1 MRSFGTKRV
10 YCNELGRR
18 PEEDRDSR
26 RLGGGGRVYLLHE
39 CARWSGGGDQKK
51 SGATGGRGER
61 SGGGDS
67 AEYRTGQGAGSRR
80 RWAGISAHAEVPA
93 GSAADLRDARSH
105 PEAGFAGKSAVSGG
119 AGRRA

>member
-51 SGATGGRGER
+51 SGATFREVDHHRGGHPPGAFYRAATAHQA
-61 SGGGDS
+61 SGS
-67 AEYRTGQGAGSRR
+67 TA
-80 RWAGISAHAEVPA
+80 
-93 GSAADLRDARSH
+93 SAAPAPSNADHLEVLRVFDTQGGW
-105 PEAGFAGKSAVSGG
+105 PEARVLSGW
-119 AGRRA
+119 